1 MITIKKQDRN
11 NLLVSTI
18 IISYGINAM
27 LVKTYSIAIIV
38 YNPFVFTVDLQFL
51 LRRPRL
57 IIIKAKQVIYSA

>member
-11 NLLVSTI
+11 NLLVLT